1 MLQAE
6 AHQKKKDPQKL
17 KMKLKMKEE
26 MIKMKNQLVRVNMM
40 KKNQLLEL
48 PLSPKEEKFMSM
60 KTVKMMS
67 LKLRLSSKT
76 I

>member
-1 MLQAE
+1 
-6 AHQKKKDPQKL
+6 
-17 KMKLKMKEE
+17 MKLKMKEE

>member
-1 MLQAE
+1 
-6 AHQKKKDPQKL
+6 
-17 KMKLKMKEE
+17 MKLKMKEE
-26 MIKMKNQLVRVNMM
+26 MIKMKIQLVRVNMM

-48 PLSPKEEKFMSM
+48 PLSLKEEKFMSM

>member
-1 MLQAE
+1 
-6 AHQKKKDPQKL
+6 
-17 KMKLKMKEE
+17 MKLKMKEE
-26 MIKMKNQLVRVNMM
+26 MIKMKIQLVRVNMM
-40 KKNQLLEL
+40 KKNQLQEQ
-48 PLSPKEEKFMSM
+48 PLSLKEEKFMSM

>member
-1 MLQAE
+1 
-6 AHQKKKDPQKL
+6 
-17 KMKLKMKEE
+17 MKLKMKEE

-48 PLSPKEEKFMSM
+48 PLSLKEEKFMSM